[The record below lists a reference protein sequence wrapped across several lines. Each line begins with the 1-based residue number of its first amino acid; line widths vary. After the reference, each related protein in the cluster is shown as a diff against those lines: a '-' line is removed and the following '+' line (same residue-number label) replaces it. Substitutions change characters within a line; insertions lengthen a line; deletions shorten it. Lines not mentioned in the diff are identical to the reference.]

1 MRIEVDDLK
10 RPSVRALLAEHMINM
25 HELTPAESVHAL
37 DIDELRAPDVTFWTA
52 WSDEELLGCGALK
65 ELSRHHGEIKSMRT
79 PASKRRR
86 GAGRVILTHIIQE
99 ASFRGYERLS
109 LETGPAETFGAAHR
123 LYEDYGFQICG
134 PFGAY
139 TEDPYSVFMTMVLAN
154 ASKARV

>member
-1 MRIEVDDLK
+1 MRIEVDDFK
-10 RPSVRALLAEHMINM
+10 RSPVRALLAEHMTNM

-37 DIDELRAPDVTFWTA
+37 DIEELRAPDVTFWTV

-99 ASFRGYERLS
+99 ASVRGYERLS

-139 TEDPYSVFMTMVLAN
+139 TEDPYSVFMTMVLSDALE
-154 ASKARV
+154 ARV